1 MVHRGKYHDYLGM
14 DLDYSHKGEVK
25 ISMIKYLKKVLD
37 VFPEGIK
44 GSTPS
49 PAADHLFKI
58 RDKAEA
64 RFLPEEQA
72 VAFHHTV
79 AQLLFAS
86 ARARR
91 DIQTAVAFL
100 TTRVKRP
107 DKDDWGKLRR
117 LLIYLK
123 STLYMKLTIGGK
135 VGRSTSDGDGPI
147 LIPM

>member
-1 MVHRGKYHDYLGM
+1 M
-14 DLDYSHKGEVK
+14 
-25 ISMIKYLKKVLD
+25 
-37 VFPEGIK
+37 
-44 GSTPS
+44 
-49 PAADHLFKI
+49 
-58 RDKAEA
+58 
-64 RFLPEEQA
+64 

-107 DKDDWGKLRR
+107 DEDDWGKLRR

-123 STLYMKLTIGGK
+123 CTLYMKLTIS
-135 VGRSTSDGDGPI
+135 VESLT
-147 LIPM
+147 LIKWWIDPLTIPTTIVEVTLEQ

>member
-1 MVHRGKYHDYLGM
+1 V
-14 DLDYSHKGEVK
+14 
-25 ISMIKYLKKVLD
+25 
-37 VFPEGIK
+37 
-44 GSTPS
+44 
-49 PAADHLFKI
+49 
-58 RDKAEA
+58 
-64 RFLPEEQA
+64 

-107 DKDDWGKLRR
+107 DEDDWGKLRR

-123 STLYMKLTIGGK
+123 CTLYMKLTIS
-135 VGRSTSDGDGPI
+135 VESLT
-147 LIPM
+147 LIKWWIDPLTIPTTIVEVTLEQ